1 MKPFSLEEF
10 LQQQTVTKKV
20 KRGEVLVKQGDTS
33 VTAFYVEKGC
43 LRSYITD
50 NKGKEHILQFA
61 PETWI
66 ISNNDVLVSD
76 VISLTIDAIED
87 SVVRVVNRGQEVDEN
102 LLDMAG
108 VISMNNKLRKHMSF
122 LRKRILLLLSASA
135 EERYDDFNQ
144 MYPNLANRVPQKMI
158 ASYLGIT
165 PESLSRVRKLRVTG
179 NS

>member
-1 MKPFSLEEF
+1 MKPFNLEEF
-10 LQQQTVTKKV
+10 LHEQTVTKKV
-20 KRGEVLVKQGDTS
+20 KRGEILIEQGAS
-33 VTAFYVEKGC
+33 SFVSFYVEKGC

-50 NKGKEHILQFA
+50 SKGKEHILQFA
-61 PETWI
+61 PETWL
-66 ISNNDVLVSD
+66 ISNSDALASD

-87 SVVRVVNRGQEVDEN
+87 SVIRVITRNQAIDEN
-102 LLDMAG
+102 LLEKEG
-108 VISMNNKLRKHMSF
+108 LISMANKLRKHMSF

-165 PESLSRVRKLRVTG
+165 PESLSRVRKSRLNG